1 MGNKPR
7 MESKGNNNNSNDS
20 MEAQNRNGLMCCSVP
35 AARGCCFGVIS
46 LRTGVRHVAA
56 SLLLVSVLSLV
67 ETTVLI
73 GEEHHGEH
81 DIEARHPSFRGMH
94 NVTAAG
100 HKKGHRHPHPGRA
113 AQRARTHDDHDDH
126 DDHEDH
132 EDHEDDHETMLEV
145 FGVITIM
152 IGVCGCIQG
161 CRATRSQ
168 EKRTAE
174 LFCWAIAFLL
184 VLRVLQM
191 VATAVWILANEHAR
205 QHLMGYIC
213 AELALVMCYVY
224 GLYIA
229 LSYVKALWQDS
240 TTMNGA
246 VVALESVTVHT
257 CQVSAEQNN
266 VVHVMAT
273 PVQGHIAQGSPSKIP
288 NSKKHGPSPW
298 AAGVKPARLVGAM
311 WK

>member
-46 LRTGVRHVAA
+46 LRTGVRLVAA
-56 SLLLVSVLSLV
+56 SLLLVSVLSL
-67 ETTVLI
+67 
-73 GEEHHGEH
+73 
-81 DIEARHPSFRGMH
+81 
-94 NVTAAG
+94 
-100 HKKGHRHPHPGRA
+100 
-113 AQRARTHDDHDDH
+113 
-126 DDHEDH
+126 
-132 EDHEDDHETMLEV
+132 
-145 FGVITIM
+145 
-152 IGVCGCIQG
+152 
-161 CRATRSQ
+161 
-168 EKRTAE
+168 
-174 LFCWAIAFLL
+174 
-184 VLRVLQM
+184 

-257 CQVSAEQNN
+257 CQVPAEQNN

-273 PVQGHIAQGSPSKIP
+273 PVQGHIAQGSPSKIL
-288 NSKKHGPSPW
+288 NTKKHGPSPW
-298 AAGVKPARLVGAM
+298 AASVKPARLVGAM

>member
-1 MGNKPR
+1 MGNKPG
-7 MESKGNNNNSNDS
+7 MDSKGNKSNSNDS
-20 MEAQNRNGLMCCSVP
+20 MEVQNRNGLLCCS

-46 LRTGVRHVAA
+46 LRTGVRLVAA

-67 ETTVLI
+67 ETTILI

-126 DDHEDH
+126 DHDDHDDHDDHEDHDDHDDHEHHDDH

-161 CRATRSQ
+161 CRAARSQ

-174 LFCWAIAFLL
+174 LFCWAI
-184 VLRVLQM
+184 
-191 VATAVWILANEHAR
+191 
-205 QHLMGYIC
+205 
-213 AELALVMCYVY
+213 
-224 GLYIA
+224 
-229 LSYVKALWQDS
+229 
-240 TTMNGA
+240 
-246 VVALESVTVHT
+246 
-257 CQVSAEQNN
+257 
-266 VVHVMAT
+266 
-273 PVQGHIAQGSPSKIP
+273 
-288 NSKKHGPSPW
+288 
-298 AAGVKPARLVGAM
+298 
-311 WK
+311 

>member
-1 MGNKPR
+1 MGKPR
-7 MESKGNNNNSNDS
+7 MESKGNNNSNDS
-20 MEAQNRNGLMCCSVP
+20 MEVQNRNGLLCCS

-46 LRTGVRHVAA
+46 LRTGVRLVAA

-67 ETTVLI
+67 EMTVLI

-100 HKKGHRHPHPGRA
+100 HKKGDRHPHPGRA
-113 AQRARTHDDHDDH
+113 AQRARTHD
-126 DDHEDH
+126 
-132 EDHEDDHETMLEV
+132 DHEDDHETMLEV

-161 CRATRSQ
+161 CRAARSQ

-191 VATAVWILANEHAR
+191 VATAVWILASEHER

-229 LSYVKALWQDS
+229 LSYVKA
-240 TTMNGA
+240 
-246 VVALESVTVHT
+246 
-257 CQVSAEQNN
+257 
-266 VVHVMAT
+266 
-273 PVQGHIAQGSPSKIP
+273 
-288 NSKKHGPSPW
+288 
-298 AAGVKPARLVGAM
+298 
-311 WK
+311 

>member
-1 MGNKPR
+1 MGKPR
-7 MESKGNNNNSNDS
+7 MDSKGNNNNSNDS
-20 MEAQNRNGLMCCSVP
+20 MEVENRNGLLCYS

-46 LRTGVRHVAA
+46 LRTGVRLVAA

-73 GEEHHGEH
+73 G
-81 DIEARHPSFRGMH
+81 D
-94 NVTAAG
+94 
-100 HKKGHRHPHPGRA
+100 
-113 AQRARTHDDHDDH
+113 
-126 DDHEDH
+126 

-161 CRATRSQ
+161 CRAARSQ

-246 VVALESVTVHT
+246 VVA
-257 CQVSAEQNN
+257 
-266 VVHVMAT
+266 
-273 PVQGHIAQGSPSKIP
+273 
-288 NSKKHGPSPW
+288 
-298 AAGVKPARLVGAM
+298 
-311 WK
+311 